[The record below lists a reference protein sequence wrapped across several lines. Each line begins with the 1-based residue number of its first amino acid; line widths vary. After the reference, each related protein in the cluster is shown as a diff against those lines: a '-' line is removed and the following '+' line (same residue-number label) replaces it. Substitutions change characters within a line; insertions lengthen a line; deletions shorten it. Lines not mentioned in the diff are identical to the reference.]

1 MDYSSIFKD
10 YFMGLGNCTQVR
22 VSQLTDYSYEA
33 EIYYGDEEI
42 ENYLGA
48 GSTII
53 LTLNAISEEGENQIF
68 HVNLEG
74 ITIPEV
80 NKTEIDESNATM
92 TLSLLEEVARAA
104 HRFITSA
111 QVDDELWININGQI
125 V

>member
-1 MDYSSIFKD
+1 MDYSLIFED
-10 YFMGLGNCTQVR
+10 YFMGLRNCTQVR

-48 GSTII
+48 GSTIV
-53 LTLNAISEEGENQIF
+53 LTLNALSEDSENQIF
-68 HVNLEG
+68 NVNIEG

-80 NKTEIDESNATM
+80 GKAEIDKSNATM

-104 HRFITSA
+104 HRFITS
-111 QVDDELWININGQI
+111 VDDELWINQDGQI